1 MELTQPLTLAP
12 SCDGATET
20 HVLSSLSLSLAQP
33 AFGMAEQGTFW
44 RAFPPGALVFD
55 ASGVVDGVPFSM
67 RRPTQE
73 PVYIRALDGWSQLQ
87 GPDGA
92 WLEFAVP
99 CGVAR
104 RGRTSDGATAPED
117 RRRTPST
124 MILRSVLVLS
134 FLALACDSSDATP
147 STAKS
152 EAKPVDARPAD
163 AKQAETPKVEEVPEP
178 EWSSLAIEPTS
189 VEVDGVKFKVS
200 VPKDLKLEIKPAKG
214 SFPGYAN
221 WTWPHSFDGP
231 SFTVR
236 EVSAPRDL
244 AAAVRGVESGKYKAT
259 HQEEIDGGFL
269 VAAIEDTK
277 KYIHVEHTK
286 KGPGDKWYQYSVMQ
300 RTKEPIA
307 DIDARQAWMLAAAK
321 TLAFE

>member
-1 MELTQPLTLAP
+1 
-12 SCDGATET
+12 
-20 HVLSSLSLSLAQP
+20 
-33 AFGMAEQGTFW
+33 
-44 RAFPPGALVFD
+44 
-55 ASGVVDGVPFSM
+55 
-67 RRPTQE
+67 
-73 PVYIRALDGWSQLQ
+73 
-87 GPDGA
+87 
-92 WLEFAVP
+92 
-99 CGVAR
+99 
-104 RGRTSDGATAPED
+104 
-117 RRRTPST
+117 
-124 MILRSVLVLS
+124 MILRSALLLS
-134 FLALACDSSDATP
+134 MFSFACDSSESSSSA
-147 STAKS
+147 AKS
-152 EAKPVDARPAD
+152 DPESAD
-163 AKQAETPKVEEVPEP
+163 AKKADKPKVEDVPEP
-178 EWSSLAIEPTS
+178 QWSTVAIAPTT
-189 VEVDGVKFKVS
+189 VEVDGQKFKLS
-200 VPKDLKLEIKPAKG
+200 IPADLKLEIKAAKG
-214 SFPGYAN
+214 SFPGFAN

-286 KGPGDKWYQYSVMQ
+286 KGPADKWYQYSVMQ